1 MKAFI
6 TVMGKDKVGIIASVS
21 TKLTEWNINIEDI
34 SQTIM
39 QGVFTMIMAV
49 NTGGCTKEFSAI
61 ADMLKELGEK
71 LGVEISIRSEA
82 IFQAMHRI

>member
-49 NTGGCTKEFSAI
+49 NTEGCTKEFSAI
-61 ADMLKELGEK
+61 AVMLKELGET

>member
-21 TKLTEWNINIEDI
+21 TRLAEWNINIEDI

-49 NTGGCTKEFSAI
+49 STDGCQKEFSAI
-61 ADMLKELGEK
+61 ADMLKELGTK

-82 IFQAMHRI
+82 IFEAMHRI